1 MQIFIKPYDRTLTL
15 DVRPS
20 DTVAIVK
27 GMIQHRTADMIIVG
41 EAIPSYKMSLA
52 YAGKPLSDHR
62 TLEDYGIANQA
73 TLTFGINVSAKP
85 RIRCGGP
92 HVLCLDYPAERKAF
106 SSDCFYEVYTAN
118 TVGYL
123 KQLVLDKEGLIVTS
137 IFHDPHGELRNDDV
151 QLECI
156 LLDNAAGYRLP
167 TLRVAH
173 FSRRAR
179 ASRTVTRLATD
190 LLREVLSYSDLRTL
204 AAGASTCRALLDAVP
219 PKLAHELVVR
229 KFPILSTIVDASTP
243 MPPARELFESQAL
256 LFGAPPPAVVPSRGL
271 DEYVLSL
278 ELTVDGSKHVGTG
291 VVLDN
296 TEAQIRFTGIPK
308 ALWDAAATIE
318 ERITA
323 NIMATRRGTLRRAAL
338 YSGDVED
345 VMTTVICFEW
355 NRIPCE
361 NVAMGWISA
370 GGGPHNVYY
379 KPLICV
385 EWKAPAAAAAETT
398 ELTATFKWDSD
409 DQADDMNLEDACLML
424 EHWCKL

>member
-1 MQIFIKPYDRTLTL
+1 MQIFVKPYYRTLTL

-27 GMIQHRTADMIIVG
+27 SMIHYRT
-41 EAIPSYKMSLA
+41 EALEEAVPLYKMTLA
-52 YAGKPLSDHR
+52 YAGKRLPDHR
-62 TLEDYGIANQA
+62 KLEKYGITNQA

-92 HVLCLDYPAERKAF
+92 HVLYLDYPAERKAF